1 MAVDG
6 SGSAY
11 NNPDRGDY
19 RIPSMD
25 NSSEVTGQL
34 VLLTVALTTSNH
46 WQVIRHI
53 VPTLRCSLLLLVLVM
68 QNAECRI
75 SGTSKDQC
83 CIKSRTHSHA
93 GRYLHARLLQGFT
106 PLPKFFIWL
115 YLTIYYY
122 LFSIFRVFY
131 CGRSGLLGR
140 PWESDDLHVSRH
152 ITKKKLSG
160 SLCCDVDSYSPG
172 FT

>member
-11 NNPDRGDY
+11 NNPYLGDY

-75 SGTSKDQC
+75 SGTSKYQC
-83 CIKSRTHSHA
+83 CIKSRTHPYA
-93 GRYLHARLLQGFT
+93 GRYLHARLIQGFT
-106 PLPKFFIWL
+106 PFPKFFIWL

-122 LFSIFRVFY
+122 LFSIFI
-131 CGRSGLLGR
+131 SILL
-140 PWESDDLHVSRH
+140 WTLW
-152 ITKKKLSG
+152 
-160 SLCCDVDSYSPG
+160 
-172 FT
+172 FTWSSVRIRWPTRQSSHY